1 MKGLWYLSGQVT
13 GNDSFREDFDFFET
27 YYTKLGFNVVN
38 PVKGEPDGKTYDYY
52 MRRDLVKLSEC
63 TGIIMLPNWK
73 KSKGAKFE
81 LSVAK
86 FLGFEIIYHSR

>member
-13 GNDSFREDFDFFET
+13 GNGSFRECFDFFEV

-38 PVKGEPDGKTYDYY
+38 PVKDEPDGKPYGYY
-52 MRRDLVKLSEC
+52 MRRDLVKLSGC

-81 LSVAK
+81 LSVAR
-86 FLGFEIIYHSR
+86 FLGLEIIYHSR

>member
-1 MKGLWYLSGQVT
+1 MKGLWHLSGQVT
-13 GNDSFREDFDFFET
+13 GNDSFREGFDFFEA

-86 FLGFEIIYHSR
+86 FLGLEIIYHSR